1 MPHTIHKSESE
12 NLSRIRDILFGED
25 LQSIE
30 QKLDTTK
37 DENLALVEKLKI
49 DIENRLKNV
58 EQLQQQKF
66 NDVDAIQKKSIEL
79 QNDSLADI
87 KQEIVN
93 LKSSIISNIEQFDN
107 KITNLENTINK
118 TINQLKEDYTIKITD
133 LNKNKLDKNT
143 LADMLA
149 ELAENIKNNS

>member
-37 DENLALVEKLKI
+37 GENLALVEKLKAE
-49 DIENRLKNV
+49 IENRFKEI

-66 NDVDAIQKKSIEL
+66 VDIDTIQKKGAEV
-79 QNDSLADI
+79 QNNSLADI

-118 TINQLKEDYTIKITD
+118 TINQLKEDYTIKIND

-143 LADMLA
+143 LADMLV
-149 ELAENIKNNS
+149 ELAENIKK

>member
-1 MPHTIHKSESE
+1 MSQTTQGSESE

-37 DENLALVEKLKI
+37 GENLASVEKLKAE
-49 DIENRLKNV
+49 IEIRLKEI

-66 NDVDAIQKKSIEL
+66 NDADAIQEKSIEF
-79 QNDSLADI
+79 QNDSIAEI

-107 KITNLENTINK
+107 KLTNLENTINK
-118 TINQLKEDYTIKITD
+118 TTNQLEEELTEKIND
-133 LNKNKLDKNT
+133 PNKNKLEKNT
-143 LADMLA
+143 LADMLV
-149 ELAENIKNNS
+149 ELAENIKK